1 MFDGPPTFR
10 SCLKGQRSTLYF
22 IRLRL
27 ERVKDMGITYT
38 EDQKA
43 LIAAARSGDDAA
55 IQAFVDRGFDI
66 DCELKYSASALMIA
80 ASRGKTSTVRL
91 LVANGAKVNRR
102 NKFGGSPLL
111 EACERCHHDTI
122 RALVELGADVNM
134 PHNNGNTALLAA
146 AMRRDIKT
154 VRVLLE
160 LGADREVQNFD
171 GWSGRTWAEAES
183 DPALREVFGLPKSKE
198 PRLAEVQ
205 LKEGEQPKK
214 ATKVMVNDAFWTVFM
229 RAASIGDLE
238 TVRRLADDGVEVN
251 GQSPN
256 GTTALMAAVKNG
268 HAATALELIELGA
281 DPTIEDE
288 EGLNAVEWAE
298 KKGQE
303 AFIKGLKQKGIP
315 LPEFDS

>member
-1 MFDGPPTFR
+1 
-10 SCLKGQRSTLYF
+10 
-22 IRLRL
+22 
-27 ERVKDMGITYT
+27 MGITYT

-43 LIAAARSGDDAA
+43 LIAAARTGDDAS
-55 IQAFVDRGFDI
+55 IQSFIDRGFDV
-66 DCELKYSASALMIA
+66 DCELKYSSSALMIA
-80 ASRGKTSTVRL
+80 ASRGRESTVRL
-91 LVANGAKVNRR
+91 LIAHGAKVNRR
-102 NKFGGSPLL
+102 NKFGGSALL
-111 EACERCHHDTI
+111 EACERGHHSTI

-160 LGADREVQNFD
+160 LGADREIQNFD

-183 DPALREVFGLPKSKE
+183 DPALREVFGLPKQKNKD
-198 PRLAEVQ
+198 LADQQAE
-205 LKEGEQPKK
+205 KNEGGQGK

-229 RAASIGDLE
+229 RAASIGDVE

-268 HAATALELIELGA
+268 HPDTALQLIELGA

-303 AFIKGLKQKGIP
+303 AFIEGLKQRGIEV
-315 LPEFDS
+315 PELDS

>member
-1 MFDGPPTFR
+1 
-10 SCLKGQRSTLYF
+10 
-22 IRLRL
+22 
-27 ERVKDMGITYT
+27 MGITYT

-55 IQAFVDRGFDI
+55 IQALIDRAFDI
-66 DCELKYSASALMIA
+66 DCELKYGASALMIA
-80 ASRGKTSTVRL
+80 ASRGHTSTVRL

-111 EACERCHHDTI
+111 EACERSHHDTI
-122 RALVELGADVNM
+122 RVLVELGADVNM

-146 AMRRDIKT
+146 TMRRDIKM
-154 VRVLLE
+154 VKVLLE
-160 LGADREVQNFD
+160 LGADREIQNFD
-171 GWSGRTWAEAES
+171 GWSGRTWAEAET
-183 DPALREVFGLPKSKE
+183 DPALREVFGLLKTKE
-198 PRLAEVQ
+198 PRTVEAQ
-205 LKEGEQPKK
+205 PKEGEQAKK
-214 ATKVMVNDAFWTVFM
+214 VTKVMVNDAFWTVFM
-229 RAASIGDLE
+229 RAASIGDVE

-268 HAATALELIELGA
+268 HSTTALELIELGA

-303 AFIKGLKQKGIP
+303 SFIKGLKQKGIAI
-315 LPEFDS
+315 PEYDS